1 MKGVV
6 ILLSLKRKS
15 SVILL
20 AVSIVLISVSSVFS
34 VSAAEIE
41 ENQDGSITLTE
52 RYNANSPDEKYKFE
66 DDFEYNGKQYILNTD
81 SIKADVLSKTPEL
94 EIKHETYEESSIGY
108 TEVIEA
114 EDKEV
119 TNEEDGET
127 YLAVVEDIKNERTTI
142 TDRTAEVSF
151 DRTVTVPVTEDAEIE
166 QEWTFEYTD
175 VEGGNRVVE
184 VTAPLKEQSVAAG
197 DWQDTDYPISL
208 VVTGYGA
215 DEITM
220 LGEVITLGDDIPFSE
235 DDYSLVLR
243 AGGRDSEN
251 YRITSTVW
259 DGAAYN
265 DGGVI
270 KRNAIAYTQQRVKT
284 YSLKY
289 AGEVSLPDYEGY
301 ETTVVYGYDRQ
312 VPSDTNI
319 SYFLSGSAT
328 YSPVQEDNTVLVVT
342 ISVGLAV
349 LVIAAAVILFVVMK
363 KRKVKV

>member
-1 MKGVV
+1 MLYFRRKAGVA
-6 ILLSLKRKS
+6 
-15 SVILL
+15 LL
-20 AVSIVLISVSSVFS
+20 AGLIALSAVFTA
-34 VSAAEIE
+34 SAAEIN
-41 ENQDGSITLTE
+41 ENEDGSLTLTE
-52 RYNANSPDEKYKFE
+52 RYNADSEDEKY
-66 DDFEYNGKQYILNTD
+66 DFDSEIEYGGKSYTLNTD
-81 SIKADVLSKTPEL
+81 SIKADVLSETPEL
-94 EIKHETYEESSIGY
+94 ETKHETYEESFIGY
-108 TEVIEA
+108 TEITEA

-119 TNEEDGET
+119 TNEEDGKS
-127 YLAVVEDIKNERTTI
+127 YLAVVEDIKNKRTTI
-142 TDRTAEVSF
+142 TGRTAEVSF
-151 DRTVTVPVTEDAEIE
+151 DRTVTVPVTEDIEIE

-197 DWQDTDYPISL
+197 DWQDTDYPINV

-220 LGEVITLGDDIPFSE
+220 LDEEIVLGDEVPFSE
-235 DDYSLVLR
+235 DDYELVLR
-243 AGGRDSEN
+243 AAGRNSEN

-284 YSLKY
+284 YSLTY

-301 ETTVVYGYDRQ
+301 ETTLVYGYDRQ
-312 VPSDTNI
+312 VPSETNI
-319 SYFLSGSAT
+319 SYLLNGSAT
-328 YSPVQEDNTVLVVT
+328 YSPVQEDNTVLIVS

-349 LVIAAAVILFVVMK
+349 LAVAAAVILFVVMK